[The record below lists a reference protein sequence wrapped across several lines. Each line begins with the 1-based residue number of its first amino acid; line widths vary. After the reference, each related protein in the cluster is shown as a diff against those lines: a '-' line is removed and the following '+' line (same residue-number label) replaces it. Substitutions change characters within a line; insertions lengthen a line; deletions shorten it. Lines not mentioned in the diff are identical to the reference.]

1 MKENWEALV
10 RAVILQAVE
19 DYRKCR
25 RLVRRKP
32 GQVEAQ
38 KMIREV
44 EAFFRSGWYR
54 QLSDTDGN
62 QIIEMLRREVA

>member
-1 MKENWEALV
+1 MQQNWEDLAQ
-10 RAVILQAVE
+10 AISLQAVE

-32 GQVEAQ
+32 NQFEAR

-44 EAFFRSGWYR
+44 ERFFRSEWFK
-54 QLSDTDGN
+54 QLSEADGN
-62 QIIEMLRREVA
+62 MILEQLKKEVA

>member
-1 MKENWEALV
+1 MINGWEALAQ
-10 RAVILQAVE
+10 AVILQAVE

-32 GQVEAQ
+32 GQTEAQ

-44 EAFFRSGWYR
+44 EAFFRSWWFC
-54 QLSDTDGN
+54 QLTDADGPM
-62 QIIEMLRREVA
+62 ILEGLKKEVA

>member
-1 MKENWEALV
+1 MKQNWEALSQ
-10 RAVILQAVE
+10 AIILQAVE

-32 GQVEAQ
+32 GQIEAQ

-44 EAFFRSGWYR
+44 EAFFRSRWF
-54 QLSDTDGN
+54 QLSDVDGN
-62 QIIEMLRREVA
+62 MILEGLKKEVA

>member
-1 MKENWEALV
+1 MNENWEKLAQ
-10 RAVILQAVE
+10 AIILQAVE

-32 GQVEAQ
+32 NQVEAQ

-44 EAFFRSGWYR
+44 EYFFRSRWYK

-62 QIIEMLRREVA
+62 KIIEMLRREVA

>member
-1 MKENWEALV
+1 MNENWEKLAQ
-10 RAVILQAVE
+10 AIILQAVE

-32 GQVEAQ
+32 GQVDAQ

-44 EAFFRSGWYR
+44 EYFFRSDWYK
-54 QLSDTDGN
+54 QLSDTDGK
-62 QIIEMLRREVA
+62 QIIELLRREVA

>member
-1 MKENWEALV
+1 MNENCEKLAQ
-10 RAVILQAVE
+10 AIILQAVE

-32 GQVEAQ
+32 NQVEAQ

-44 EAFFRSGWYR
+44 EAFVRSRWFM
-54 QLSDTDGN
+54 QLSDADGTM
-62 QIIEMLRREVA
+62 ILKALKKEVA

>member
-1 MKENWEALV
+1 MNENWEKLAQ
-10 RAVILQAVE
+10 AIILQAVE

-32 GQVEAQ
+32 GQVDAQ

-44 EAFFRSGWYR
+44 EYFFRSDWYK

-62 QIIEMLRREVA
+62 QIIEQLRREVA